1 MNACSV
7 LTNNTSRDVL
17 EVCTL
22 SSGKF
27 LPDIYTENSRLI
39 SLKLAKGLSNEVAG
53 RHLCVKSVQIRS
65 FFLVRNFRYSD

>member
-7 LTNNTSRDVL
+7 LTNNTSRDIL

-39 SLKLAKGLSNEVAG
+39 SLKLTKRLSNVTF
-53 RHLCVKSVQIRS
+53 V
-65 FFLVRNFRYSD
+65 